1 MGMMT
6 LAILIILAGMTIYG
20 VMIYNDLVN
29 LKHNITEAW
38 SNIDVLL
45 KQRHDELPKLV
56 DVCRA
61 HQEFEQET
69 LDRVMQ
75 GRAAVSKARSAGDMQ
90 QLGVAEG
97 MLHAGIGRL
106 FAVAEA
112 YPDLKASASFRH
124 LQARVTDLEQT
135 IADRREFYNESVNLH
150 NVRIDQFPDL
160 LVARLL
166 NFTPARILKFV
177 SAEKAD
183 VSISKLFKAP

>member
-160 LVARLL
+160 LVAGLFR
-166 NFTPARILKFV
+166 FTPARILKFV

>member
-61 HQEFEQET
+61 HQQFEQET

-75 GRAAVSKARSAGDMQ
+75 GRAAVSKAQATGDLQ

-160 LVARLL
+160 LVAGLFR
-166 NFTPARILKFV
+166 FTPARILKFV
-177 SAEKAD
+177 SAEKTD

>member
-1 MGMMT
+1 MSIT
-6 LAILIILAGMTIYG
+6 LLVILVVLAGMTIYG

-29 LKHNITEAW
+29 LKHNIATAW

-61 HQEFEQET
+61 HQQFEQET

-75 GRAAVSKARSAGDMQ
+75 GRAAVSKAQASGDLQ

-97 MLHAGIGRL
+97 QLHAGIGRL

-160 LVARLL
+160 LVAGLFR
-166 NFTPARILKFV
+166 FTPARILKFV

-183 VSISKLFKAP
+183 VSISKLFRAL